1 MRRHWGDRFWIVSLG
16 TVFLLQGV
24 IMWTVSLPVQMGQVP
39 DSPDSLGLVELL
51 GVVIFGVGL
60 FFEAVGD
67 RQLARF
73 KADPSNQGQVMDT
86 GLWRYTRHPNYF
98 GDCCVWWGLYVVT
111 AATGVGALSVV
122 GPIVMTVF
130 LLRVSGVALLERSI
144 TKRRPGY
151 EAYIATTN
159 AFFPGPPK
167 R

>member
-24 IMWTVSLPVQMGQVP
+24 IMWTVSLPVQMGQVT

-73 KADPSNQGQVMDT
+73 KADPSNRGQVMDT

-98 GDCCVWWGLYVVT
+98 GDCCVWWGLYVVA
-111 AATGVGALSVV
+111 AATGVGALSII

-151 EAYIATTN
+151 EDYIARTN

-167 R
+167 S